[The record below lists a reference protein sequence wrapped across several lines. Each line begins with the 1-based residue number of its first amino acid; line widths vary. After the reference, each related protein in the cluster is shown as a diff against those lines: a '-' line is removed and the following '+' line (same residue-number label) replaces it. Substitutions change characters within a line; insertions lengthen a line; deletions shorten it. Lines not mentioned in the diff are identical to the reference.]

1 MVKSVE
7 EAVAAEV
14 AVEVVVAVKPEADV
28 EVVVA
33 TVKPEADVEAVAVVT
48 DPKAR
53 DAREDP
59 ESKVKR
65 DPKARDAREDLE
77 RIMMVKPKEINP
89 KENATT
95 TVVAELELDVA
106 REPRD
111 TEIMRSP
118 ESTTTETELTV
129 PDVEAVKPVATNTER
144 EATESLVLLRKERR
158 LPLPSKVRRLPLP
171 SKVLKSPSL
180 RRPRLKSLSPK
191 NHPKRKVSP
200 TKSTSEPSRPL
211 PSSLLPIR
219 SSRLPLRQITST
231 RLAVSSRSMPNS
243 PRTITI
249 L

>member
-14 AVEVVVAVKPEADV
+14 AVEVVVVVATVKPEVDV
-28 EVVVA
+28 A
-33 TVKPEADVEAVAVVT
+33 VKPEADVEAVAVVT

-65 DPKARDAREDLE
+65 DPRAKDAREDLDA
-77 RIMMVKPKEINP
+77 IMMVKPKEIDP

-95 TVVAELELDVA
+95 PVVADLELDVA

-129 PDVEAVKPVATNTER
+129 PDVETVKPVATNTER
-144 EATESLVLLRKERR
+144 EATESLVLRKERR

-171 SKVLKSPSL
+171 SKVKSPSL

-200 TKSTSEPSRPL
+200 TRSTSELSRPL
-211 PSSLLPIR
+211 PSSLLLIR
-219 SSRLPLRQITST
+219 SSRLPLRQTTFPS
-231 RLAVSSRSMPNS
+231 LAVSDRSMPNS
-243 PRTITI
+243 PRTMAT